1 MLRWI
6 LAAVHRLALGIGLGA
21 VWARGR
27 ALRTPLDVPGVR
39 RVLYADTWWGV
50 AAFLWLATGVA
61 RAFGGFEKGTV
72 YYLHNHYFWV
82 KMGLFGS
89 ILLLEVIPMITFIKW
104 RQRIARG
111 EVIDA
116 ANAPTLATV
125 SFIQVAL
132 VGFMVLAATAMA
144 VESGTSAS
152 GSPTRRTST
161 GRSRRSCGLGGG

>member
-6 LAAVHRLALGIGLGA
+6 LAAVHLLALGIGLGA

-27 ALRTPLDVPGVR
+27 ALRAPLDVPGVR

-72 YYLHNHYFWV
+72 YYVHNHYFWMI
-82 KMGLFGS
+82 MGLFVG
-89 ILLLEVIPMITFIKW
+89 ILLLEVIPIITFIKW

-116 ANAPTLATV
+116 AKAPTLATV
-125 SFIQVAL
+125 SFIQAAL

-144 VESGTSAS
+144 RGFGVSN
-152 GSPTRRTST
+152 
-161 GRSRRSCGLGGG
+161 

>member
-6 LAAVHRLALGIGLGA
+6 LAAVHLLALGIGLGA

-72 YYLHNHYFWV
+72 YYLHNHFFWV

-125 SFIQVAL
+125 SFIQAAL
-132 VGFMVLAATAMA
+132 VVLMVLAATAMA
-144 VESGTSAS
+144 RGYGVGT
-152 GSPTRRTST
+152 
-161 GRSRRSCGLGGG
+161 